1 MGFSFSRIEEELRS
15 ERFGRYYD
23 GLRRECPHLAPF
35 PDPASL
41 LSFFHE
47 RNGDYPTKDQLLA
60 FLVETCRRGD
70 HEGLI
75 AVLLLALF
83 KPAITA
89 IYKLNRKRW
98 RSLDGRDFVQDICL
112 FLLEII
118 RETEIAPHKVAS
130 QIAGRLK
137 NRTRGLINQKLRKEL
152 FEIAGEMESM
162 PENLPD
168 YHPPSENN
176 DPTWAQSRSSRIS
189 EESCANGN
197 RRESLFAGGWDDDGF
212 RITDAEAFLDGLLRE
227 GVISEGDRA
236 MLTATILEGRSFKAM
251 IPQPENYQRD
261 RQRRRRMILEIRAHI
276 FKTTK

>member
-23 GLRRECPHLAPF
+23 RLRRECPQLAPF
-35 PDPASL
+35 HDPSSL

-47 RNGDYPTKDQLLA
+47 RNGDYLTKDLLLA
-60 FLVETCRRGD
+60 FLVETCRRGGHD
-70 HEGLI
+70 GLM

-98 RSLDGRDFVQDICL
+98 RSLDSRDFVQDICL

-118 RETEIAPHKVAS
+118 RETEIAPQKVAA

-137 NRTRGLINQKLRKEL
+137 NRTRGLINRKLRKER
-152 FEIAGEMESM
+152 FETAGETDNLTD
-162 PENLPD
+162 NLP
-168 YHPPSENN
+168 PSGDD
-176 DPTWAQSRSSRIS
+176 DPAWAQSRSSWHS
-189 EESCANGN
+189 EEIVSAVN
-197 RRESLFAGGWDDDGF
+197 RREGIFTGGFDDDGF
-212 RITDAEAFLDGLLRE
+212 RITDAEAFLTELLRE

-236 MLTATILEGRSFKAM
+236 MLTATILEGRSFKA
-251 IPQPENYQRD
+251 IVPQPENYQRD
-261 RQRRRRMILEIRAHI
+261 RQRRRRMILDIRAHI
-276 FKTTK
+276 LKAMK

>member
-23 GLRRECPHLAPF
+23 RLRRECPQLAPF
-35 PDPASL
+35 HDPSSL

-47 RNGDYPTKDQLLA
+47 RNGDYLTKDLLLA
-60 FLVETCRRGD
+60 FLVETCRRGGHD
-70 HEGLI
+70 GLM
-75 AVLLLALF
+75 AVFLLALF

-98 RSLDGRDFVQDICL
+98 RSLDSRDFVQDICL

-118 RETEIAPHKVAS
+118 RETEIAPQKVAA

-137 NRTRGLINQKLRKEL
+137 NRTRGLINRKLRKER
-152 FEIAGEMESM
+152 FEVVGGM
-162 PENLPD
+162 ENLPD
-168 YHPPSENN
+168 NQPPSGNG
-176 DPTWAQSRSSRIS
+176 DPAWAQPRSSRLS
-189 EESCANGN
+189 EESSDDGN
-197 RRESLFAGGWDDDGF
+197 WRGSLFTGGWDDDGF
-212 RITDAEAFLDGLLRE
+212 RITDAKAFLDGLLRE
-227 GVISEGDRA
+227 GVISESDRA

-261 RQRRRRMILEIRAHI
+261 RQRRRRMILDIRAHI
-276 FKTTK
+276 LKAMK

>member
-15 ERFGRYYD
+15 ERFGRYYET
-23 GLRRECPHLAPF
+23 LRRECPHLAPF
-35 PDPASL
+35 PDPSSL
-41 LSFFHE
+41 LAFFHE
-47 RNGDYPTKDQLLA
+47 RNGDYLTKDLLLA
-60 FLVETCRRGD
+60 FLVGACRRGGHD
-70 HEGLI
+70 GLV

-83 KPAITA
+83 KPAINA
-89 IYKLNRKRW
+89 IFKLNRKRW

-118 RETEIAPHKVAS
+118 RETEIAPQKVAS

-137 NRTRGLINQKLRKEL
+137 NRTRGLINRKLRKER
-152 FEIAGEMESM
+152 FEIAGEMENMTENM
-162 PENLPD
+162 PSSGNGD
-168 YHPPSENN
+168 PS
-176 DPTWAQSRSSRIS
+176 WSQSRSSWLS
-189 EESCANGN
+189 EESSANGN
-197 RRESLFAGGWDDDGF
+197 RRESLMAGGWDNDDF

-261 RQRRRRMILEIRAHI
+261 RQRRRRVILDIRAHI
-276 FKTTK
+276 LKTMK

>member
-15 ERFGRYYD
+15 ERFGRYYEE
-23 GLRRECPHLAPF
+23 LRLECPYLAPF

-47 RNGDYPTKDQLLA
+47 RNRDYPTKDLVLA
-60 FLVETCRRGD
+60 FLVDACRRGGHD
-70 HEGLI
+70 GLM

-83 KPAITA
+83 NPAIKA

-98 RSLDGRDFVQDICL
+98 RSLDGRDFVQDICA

-118 RETEIAPHKVAS
+118 LETKIAPRKVAA

-137 NRTRGLINQKLRKEL
+137 NRTRGLINQKLRKER
-152 FEIAGEMESM
+152 FEIMGGM
-162 PENLPD
+162 ENLPD
-168 YHPPSENN
+168 NPPPSGN
-176 DPTWAQSRSSRIS
+176 DDPAWAPSRSSWLS
-189 EESCANGN
+189 EEISNVVN
-197 RRESLFAGGWDDDGF
+197 RREGIFAGGWDDDGF

-227 GVISEGDRA
+227 GVISEDDRA

-261 RQRRRRMILEIRAHI
+261 RQRRRRVILDIRAHI
-276 FKTTK
+276 LKVMK

>member
-23 GLRRECPHLAPF
+23 RLRREYPQLAPF
-35 PDPASL
+35 HDPSSL

-47 RNGDYPTKDQLLA
+47 RNGDYLTKDLLLA
-60 FLVETCRRGD
+60 FLVDTCRRGGHD
-70 HEGLI
+70 GLM

-89 IYKLNRKRW
+89 IYKLNLKRW
-98 RSLDGRDFVQDICL
+98 RSLDSRDFVQDICL

-118 RETEIAPHKVAS
+118 RETEIAPQKVAA

-137 NRTRGLINQKLRKEL
+137 NRTRGLINRKLRKER

-162 PENLPD
+162 PDNQ
-168 YHPPSENN
+168 PPSGN
-176 DPTWAQSRSSRIS
+176 DDPAWAQSRPTWLS
-189 EESCANGN
+189 EEISDDGN
-197 RRESLFAGGWDDDGF
+197 RREGSFSGGWDDDGF
-212 RITDAEAFLDGLLRE
+212 RITDAEAFLARLLRE
-227 GVISEGDRA
+227 GVISEGDRT

-251 IPQPENYQRD
+251 IPKPENYQRD
-261 RQRRRRMILEIRAHI
+261 RQRRRRVILDIRAHI
-276 FKTTK
+276 LKAMK